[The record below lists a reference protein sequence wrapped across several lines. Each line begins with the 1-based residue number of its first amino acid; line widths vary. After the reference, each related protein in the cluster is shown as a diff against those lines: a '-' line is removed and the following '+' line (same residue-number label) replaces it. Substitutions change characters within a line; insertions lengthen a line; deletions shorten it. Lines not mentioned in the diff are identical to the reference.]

1 MQLKN
6 ILWDIYTGTR
16 YVHDYQFIYSRLFM
30 EKFKYEN
37 WFLLRMW
44 RQHLGNKSRARS
56 GGGNGGSHH
65 RTSVSSHLQWQQ
77 LDTAPKLQLI
87 VRAEKCQ
94 WSQAADWWWPAM
106 VTSSPGLMC
115 PAFRRLRPCPL
126 QPTLHPKFPVTV
138 SVFCDAQSED
148 TWHNFPEWSF
158 TANYRIECRVG
169 SSRHVTHLS
178 LHDLYTFK
186 CSQLYYLLK
195 IFFPHVSNPQP
206 DETRVNIFHG
216 YSYYK

>member
-6 ILWDIYTGTR
+6 ILWDIYTGTRYR

-87 VRAEKCQ
+87 DLAEKCQ

-115 PAFRRLRPCPL
+115 PAFRRLQPCPL
-126 QPTLHPKFPVTV
+126 QPSLHPKFPVTV
-138 SVFCDAQSED
+138 RLYFVMLRVRTHDIISQNGVLQQIIGS
-148 TWHNFPEWSF
+148 N
-158 TANYRIECRVG
+158 VG
-169 SSRHVTHLS
+169 SGAAVMSHTYLYMIYTLLNAHNYTICLKYFSHMFQILSQMRHV
-178 LHDLYTFK
+178 
-186 CSQLYYLLK
+186 
-195 IFFPHVSNPQP
+195 
-206 DETRVNIFHG
+206 
-216 YSYYK
+216 